1 MSIRKR
7 TATSRFVTAFDVSV
21 VMGACLCGA
30 VSGIVARKAIQ
41 QINSNLNRVGV

>member
-30 VSGIVARKAIQ
+30 VTGIVARKIIQ
-41 QINSNLNRVGV
+41 QINYNLNRVGV